1 MFTPIN
7 GIAVAANQLVDAAG
21 NPVQLHGVNRM
32 STEYAC
38 ILNQGYGIFDGPSTF
53 ADNDTMLD
61 IMAQKWNINA
71 LRVPVNEDCW
81 LGSKDGLNPAFT
93 GPTYADAITQ
103 WVTQI
108 TGKGM
113 VAILDLHWAAP
124 KGVAATGQQPM
135 ANADNSPRFWA
146 LAANAFM
153 NNGNVIF
160 DLFNEPYLDRDTTL
174 VPPTDAWDFW
184 RDGCQ
189 LHVHDDAQNPTAAVY
204 QAAGMQQLVDA
215 VRNTGATNPIMLGG
229 LAYCQDLSGLVAHL
243 PNDPAN
249 QLIAS
254 FHPYPGN
261 PCKYDDSACL
271 GGKINAVLASIP
283 VVAGEFGRDDCTTD
297 GLADLMG
304 FLDANGVSYLAWVWT
319 VTNDVCGNGKY
330 DLIQDYLT
338 FNPTVTGGAIQA
350 HYLAL

>member
-1 MFTPIN
+1 MFTPIS
-7 GIAVAANQLVDAAG
+7 GIGVAGNQLVDGAG

-38 ILNQGYGIFDGPSTF
+38 IQGFGIFNGPSMA
-53 ADNDTMLD
+53 ADNNDMLI
-61 IMAQKWNINA
+61 IMAQSWNINA
-71 LRVPVNEDCW
+71 VRVPVNEDCW
-81 LGSKDGLNPAFT
+81 LGNKGGLNLAFT
-93 GPTYADAITQ
+93 GVKYVDAITQ
-103 WVTQI
+103 WINQI
-108 TGKGM
+108 TDKGM

-124 KGVAATGQQPM
+124 NGIAATGQQPM
-135 ANADNSPRFWA
+135 ANADNSPLFWE

-153 NNGNVIF
+153 DNRNVIF

-174 VPPTDAWDFW
+174 VAPANAWNFW

-189 LHVHDDAQNPTAAVY
+189 LHVHDDAQTPTAAVY

-229 LAYCQDLSGLVAHL
+229 LTYCQDLSDMVAHL

-271 GGKINAVLASIP
+271 GGRINGVLASMP
-283 VVAGEFGRDDCTTD
+283 VVAGEFGRDDCTID

-304 FLDANGVSYLAWVWT
+304 FLDASGVSYLAWVLT
-319 VTNDVCGNGKY
+319 VTDNVCGNRKY
-330 DLIQDYLT
+330 DLIQNYLT